1 MELQATSVS
10 YQVERVG
17 QGGLDERRRPAPS
30 VVGVSRYH
38 Y

>member
-10 YQVERVG
+10 YPVEREG
-17 QGGLDERRRPAPS
+17 LGGLDERRRPAPS
-30 VVGVSRYH
+30 VLGVSRYH